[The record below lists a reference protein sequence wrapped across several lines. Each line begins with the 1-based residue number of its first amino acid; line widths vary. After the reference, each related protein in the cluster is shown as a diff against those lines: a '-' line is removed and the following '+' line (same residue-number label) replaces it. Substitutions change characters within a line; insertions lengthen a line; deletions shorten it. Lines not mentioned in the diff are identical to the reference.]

1 MLKRK
6 KEMPIWFKIQT
17 IGFLF
22 FSGAVVVSYFGIG
35 KEELLIKLLALLTVL
50 WLVWFVSLFLCCRG
64 DK

>member
-22 FSGAVVVSYFGIG
+22 FSGAVVVSYFGTR
-35 KEELLIKLLALLTVL
+35 EEGLLFKLLVLLGLL
-50 WLVWFVSLFLCCRG
+50 WITWLISLMICCY
-64 DK
+64 KK